1 MNTAEARRPGTREAG
16 DPDQLWAAYASH
28 PDYQLREQLIEH
40 YRPLAIG
47 ILHRMPGRW
56 DEDLEQV
63 ALLGLV
69 KAVDRFNPACG
80 TRFGSFAVPTIQGE
94 VKRYLRD
101 YSRPVRCPRP
111 LLDLRAAMMT
121 KERELTL
128 KMGHGPTL
136 SELAEA
142 LNVELDQVVEAMAI
156 EETCHPHSLDRL
168 LPVGEQ
174 GEPVPLE
181 ECIGE
186 EDPEL
191 ARAEQRILW
200 NEVLERLEPAL
211 QQVVQL
217 RFYQNLTQQEAA
229 HRLGVSQMQ
238 VSRLERRALERLRAQ
253 MAIA

>member
-1 MNTAEARRPGTREAG
+1 MTTAEARREAA
-16 DPDQLWAAYASH
+16 DHLWAAYAAH
-28 PDYQLREQLIEH
+28 PDHQLRDQLIEH
-40 YRPLAIG
+40 YRPLAISV
-47 ILHRMPGRW
+47 LQHMPGRW

-63 ALLGLV
+63 AMLGLV
-69 KAVDRFNPACG
+69 KAVDRFNPTCG
-80 TRFGSFAVPTIQGE
+80 SRFGSFAVPTIQGE

-111 LLDLRAAMMT
+111 LLDLRAAT
-121 KERELTL
+121 AAKERQLTL
-128 KMGHGPTL
+128 KFGHSPTL
-136 SELAEA
+136 AELADA

-181 ECIGE
+181 ECLGA

-200 NEVLERLEPAL
+200 SQVLGKLEPQL
-211 QQVVQL
+211 RQVVAL
-217 RFYQNLTQQEAA
+217 RYYQNLTQQETS

-238 VSRLERRALERLRAQ
+238 VSRLERRAIERLRVQ
-253 MAIA
+253 MAVA